1 MGLFTHTAREPDR
14 ECAVIINTVSL
25 NLRSG
30 IWGGAM
36 SRSVALRFT
45 AMTSQ
50 AEGLRT
56 SCP

>member
-14 ECAVIINTVSL
+14 ECAVIISTVSL
-25 NLRSG
+25 NRGSG

-36 SRSVALRFT
+36 SRSVTLSFT
-45 AMTSQ
+45 AMTNQ
-50 AEGLRT
+50 VMDPRT

>member
-1 MGLFTHTAREPDR
+1 MGLFTHTAREPDC
-14 ECAVIINTVSL
+14 ECAVIINTVSR

-36 SRSVALRFT
+36 SRSVTLSFT
-45 AMTSQ
+45 TMTNQAMDP
-50 AEGLRT
+50 RT